1 MSKDRIS
8 PNQMSLMA
16 VVSSSLRHQ
25 MTFTSDSIYAEVGML
40 YKKSHNCSSPM
51 YLTKTFPNICGEKL
65 QQYLKDRFYQSG
77 SLVQIFSV
85 LESCSWK
92 VRYVWSKVL
101 DQHLTVYSRL
111 RAGHP
116 PQPSSPF
123 HGTQRPDQSNHWVS
137 NWWPRKGQSG
147 LTTCHI
153 HIRFF
158 ITFAATWTKFSH
170 PCLMLN

>member
-1 MSKDRIS
+1 MSRDRIS

-51 YLTKTFPNICGEKL
+51 CLTKTFPNICGEKL

-85 LESCSWK
+85 LESCS
-92 VRYVWSKVL
+92 
-101 DQHLTVYSRL
+101 
-111 RAGHP
+111 
-116 PQPSSPF
+116 
-123 HGTQRPDQSNHWVS
+123 
-137 NWWPRKGQSG
+137 
-147 LTTCHI
+147 
-153 HIRFF
+153 
-158 ITFAATWTKFSH
+158 
-170 PCLMLN
+170 

>member
-1 MSKDRIS
+1 MSRDRIS
-8 PNQMSLMA
+8 PNQKSLMA
-16 VVSSSLRHQ
+16 VISASLRHQ
-25 MTFTSDSIYAEVGML
+25 MTFTSDSIYAEVETL
-40 YKKSHNCSSPM
+40 YKKSHNCSSSM
-51 YLTKTFPNICGEKL
+51 YLTKTFLNICGEKV

-85 LESCSWK
+85 LEPCSWK

-101 DQHLTVYSRL
+101 YQPLTVCSRL
-111 RAGHP
+111 RARHP
-116 PQPSSPF
+116 PHPSSPF

-137 NWWPRKGQSG
+137 NWWTRKGHSG
-147 LTTCHI
+147 LTACHI

-158 ITFAATWTKFSH
+158 ITFAATWAKFSH